1 MHCHCNCS
9 PVYVSCSQC
18 PWAAAD
24 LACLPCCAV
33 FQTNAEYGARSFLNG
48 KARPGEHVT
57 VSFQPGGRFPAV
69 ADANGEWE
77 VEFNKG
83 GVGLGPG
90 SVTVSGE
97 DGPSVVAKNVMGGDV
112 YFCSGQ
118 QNTGLFLASARGDP
132 GSVSSSSS

>member
-1 MHCHCNCS
+1 M
-9 PVYVSCSQC
+9 SCSQC
-18 PWAAAD
+18 PWGAAD
-24 LACLPCCAV
+24 RACLPRCAV

-118 QNTGLFLASARGDP
+118 SNTGLFLASARGDP
-132 GSVSSSSS
+132 GSVSSSSSES